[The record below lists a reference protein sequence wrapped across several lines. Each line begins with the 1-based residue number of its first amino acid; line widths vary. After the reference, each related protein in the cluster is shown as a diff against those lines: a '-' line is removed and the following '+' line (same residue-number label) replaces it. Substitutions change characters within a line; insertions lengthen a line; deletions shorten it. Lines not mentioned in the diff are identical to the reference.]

1 MVSSGHHE
9 LKSGGVGPTGTK
21 GAIISSRSH
30 LDPVIRCLPAKLFAP
45 GMEKRNFKINKKKQA
60 KGVKLS

>member
-1 MVSSGHHE
+1 MSSGHHE

-45 GMEKRNFKINKKKQA
+45 GMEKRNFKIGTA
-60 KGVKLS
+60 